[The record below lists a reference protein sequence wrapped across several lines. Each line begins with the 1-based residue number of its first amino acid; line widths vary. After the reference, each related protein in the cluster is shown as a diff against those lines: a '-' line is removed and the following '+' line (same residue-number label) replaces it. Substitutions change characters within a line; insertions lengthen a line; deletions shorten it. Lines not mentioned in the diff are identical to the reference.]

1 MDGYVFFEV
10 DNMGNPIYGDKMKE
24 LLNCEKEHILFILS
38 AEYQA
43 NFSVELID
51 HKVIIIPE
59 DVLKK
64 IDIAIENKEDRETYM
79 SISPVKE
86 FEEWLDS
93 QITKNRI
100 DVLTTIEHY
109 VSVARV
115 CKKKHTFMTYMYGSR
130 PRNNNGVVAQE
141 IDNNSLQIQIQQQST
156 MIQELKNEIQDKKV
170 YIDSILAHATNLDNE
185 LKKYRNWYEQ
195 SPRYGERVEEL
206 EKINEKCTQLDR
218 FTYFTNDIYYD
229 GICPECGEKADHY
242 SYTEFGTNEKG
253 VSVSATE
260 TLYGNEKVT
269 EADPY
274 RDAEWAE
281 ANKSERTGIE
291 ETDIPT
297 IILAEA
303 SSAREGVK
311 LLLDIYENYGCVA
324 ASGVFVCDKDEV
336 WYVENC
342 SGTQYVAI
350 KLNNNMIFL
359 EPNMAVIG
367 RVDLDDENVIASKDL
382 IAVAKKA
389 GTFVGDEAKNIIDFR
404 ASYARISEKMDQRM
418 IDGLNY
424 LNATYKYDSDALVA
438 DNTKFT
444 ISNLDASDKLV
455 ALYTNIKADRKLDKD
470 DVFGYYKLSSI
481 GKASNQEIEIFQLFK
496 DRPVETAT
504 VGWVGVGNMS
514 YNVFVPYYPMLIDGM
529 YKGYQVSTAS
539 AAFTTEKP
547 DTFCTYGTS
556 WAQDAEGNWQRVSG
570 FKAYPSNWKDSYYF
584 TFEGLGGYIANA
596 DKITGKP
603 LKAEAKAYV
612 ADQLAALQQEL
623 YKDFVTTDQLAKADD
638 ARALATENGK
648 TMAEKAHKLGV
659 ELVEYITKDEALQP
673 SVFTDVKEGAYYVDA
688 VNWAVDKKVT
698 SGKTETTFAPND
710 SCTRAQAVTFLW
722 RAAGS
727 PEPTASEMTF
737 TDVKADAYYYKAV
750 LWAVENK
757 ITSGMSDTL
766 FAPDATC
773 SRSQIVTFLYRMQN
787 SPKSKA
793 KNPFTDVKADAYYA
807 NAVLWAVE
815 NGVTTGAS
823 ATTFDP
829 AGDCTR
835 GQIVTFLYRCLSK

>member
-1 MDGYVFFEV
+1 MWR
-10 DNMGNPIYGDKMKE
+10 
-24 LLNCEKEHILFILS
+24 
-38 AEYQA
+38 
-43 NFSVELID
+43 
-51 HKVIIIPE
+51 
-59 DVLKK
+59 K
-64 IDIAIENKEDRETYM
+64 I
-79 SISPVKE
+79 
-86 FEEWLDS
+86 
-93 QITKNRI
+93 
-100 DVLTTIEHY
+100 
-109 VSVARV
+109 
-115 CKKKHTFMTYMYGSR
+115 SR
-130 PRNNNGVVAQE
+130 RR
-141 IDNNSLQIQIQQQST
+141 S
-156 MIQELKNEIQDKKV
+156 
-170 YIDSILAHATNLDNE
+170 
-185 LKKYRNWYEQ
+185 
-195 SPRYGERVEEL
+195 
-206 EKINEKCTQLDR
+206 
-218 FTYFTNDIYYD
+218 
-229 GICPECGEKADHY
+229 Y

-281 ANKSERTGIE
+281 ANKSERIGIE

-539 AAFTTEKP
+539 AKFTTEKP

-603 LKAEAKAYV
+603 LKAEAKACV

-659 ELVEYITKDEALQP
+659 ELVEYITKNEALQP

-710 SCTRAQAVTFLW
+710 SCTRAQAVTFL
-722 RAAGS
+722 
-727 PEPTASEMTF
+727 
-737 TDVKADAYYYKAV
+737 
-750 LWAVENK
+750 
-757 ITSGMSDTL
+757 
-766 FAPDATC
+766 
-773 SRSQIVTFLYRMQN
+773 
-787 SPKSKA
+787 
-793 KNPFTDVKADAYYA
+793 
-807 NAVLWAVE
+807 
-815 NGVTTGAS
+815 
-823 ATTFDP
+823 
-829 AGDCTR
+829 
-835 GQIVTFLYRCLSK
+835 